1 MKKKE
6 EGERETEK
14 KNVLE
19 IEGAKDEQNLRGTK
33 MSKLRG
39 GEGASK

>member
-1 MKKKE
+1 MKQKQRKERVGKKKE

-19 IEGAKDEQNLRGTK
+19 IEGAKVGINFTGR
-33 MSKLRG
+33 
-39 GEGASK
+39 